1 MATLTQL
8 IEQYCPDGVEYVKLG
23 DVASNLDRLRKP
35 VTAKDRI
42 PGPYPYYGANGI
54 QDWVDDYLFEGD
66 FVLLGEDGSVIH
78 EDGTPFVHWA
88 AGKIWV
94 NNHAHI
100 LTVLDAQL
108 SLRFLFHALK
118 NTDVSNFI
126 TGGTQLK
133 INQKNLNRIPIPL
146 PPREVQDAIVE
157 RLDTFAALIESLDSE
172 IVLREK
178 RFEYFREQLLTFD
191 ESDGVEYVELGGV
204 AEIITGKTP
213 KTSEPA
219 LWGGSTP
226 FVTPTDFA
234 NGYDSH
240 GRTARFVSDQALQAA
255 KNKIVAPGATL
266 VTCIG
271 ASLGGVAFATEQ
283 CLTNQQINAVIPS
296 EKLAPRFIYYVMQ
309 ESADYL
315 RNLGGSGTMPIV
327 NKAKFSEVTLPL
339 PSLEVQQDIADKLD
353 TMKALIDNLKH
364 ERELRKA
371 QFEYY
376 REKLLTFNS

>member
-1 MATLTQL
+1 MTTLTQL
-8 IEQYCPDGVEYVKLG
+8 IEHYCPNGVEYVKLG

-42 PGPYPYYGANGI
+42 PGPYPYYGANGV

-118 NTDVSNFI
+118 NTDVSNFV

-157 RLDTFAALIESLDSE
+157 RLDAFTKLIESLDSE
-172 IVLREK
+172 IALREK
-178 RFEYFREQLLTFD
+178 RFEYFREQLLNLD
-191 ESDGVEYVELGGV
+191 ESDGVEYVELGSVCTRILAGGDKDKDTIKGQKEPTEERPYPVYSNGV
-204 AEIITGKTP
+204 G
-213 KTSEPA
+213 
-219 LWGGSTP
+219 
-226 FVTPTDFA
+226 
-234 NGYDSH
+234 
-240 GRTARFVSDQALQAA
+240 
-255 KNKIVAPGATL
+255 
-266 VTCIG
+266 
-271 ASLGGVAFATEQ
+271 
-283 CLTNQQINAVIPS
+283 
-296 EKLAPRFIYYVMQ
+296 
-309 ESADYL
+309 ESALYGYSSAFRIDAESVTISA
-315 RNLGGSGTMPIV
+315 RGTIGHHAVRAPFYTPIV
-327 NKAKFSEVTLPL
+327 RLLTLIPDLERTTSSFLDYALTTTAIGGTEGGISQLTVPMVKTFQIPL

-353 TMKALIDNLKH
+353 TMQALIDNLKQ
-364 ERELRKA
+364 ERELRQA